1 MDKEPAWSVKRMLN
15 IGLPGL
21 ILILLTVL
29 LLFGPKRLPEL
40 GKATGETFRS
50 FRDAVS
56 GKNKEKNDKDPE

>member
-1 MDKEPAWSVKRMLN
+1 MLN

-21 ILILLTVL
+21 ILILLTIL

-40 GKATGETFRS
+40 GKATGETLRS

-56 GKNKEKNDKDPE
+56 GQTKRKNEKDPD